1 MRLTDILWAGDGVGL
16 ISPAILIFVQG
27 CGSVSQF
34 RSSERLFRFCTGTG
48 NGNRNAG
55 SIAAKKVNTV
65 CSVFRFILPDRLLT
79 VINDDAAKL
88 GWQWKPTLLHSGTG
102 GS

>member
-1 MRLTDILWAGDGVGL
+1 LDFPARPAVVCLGGVGLSHRHAAHRHSVAADGVGL
-16 ISPAILIFVQG
+16 ISPAILILVQG

-55 SIAAKKVNTV
+55 SN
-65 CSVFRFILPDRLLT
+65 CSQ
-79 VINDDAAKL
+79 K
-88 GWQWKPTLLHSGTG
+88 S
-102 GS
+102 